1 MSEFLARF
9 SFDRLLAISGGVL
22 AASFSL
28 VFQSPGV
35 VLSPDG
41 WAYWEGS
48 VSMLSGDGYRYLDGA
63 PILAWPPGFSAYLAL
78 WQLVLGNA
86 AGTLAMAHAVAM
98 GVGAAVWIGV
108 ARRIAPSSRPTP
120 AGIAAAVVLAL
131 LPAICLRAVLSESL
145 FMALL
150 GGSVAMALGG
160 GRVRGT
166 ARTALFATL
175 VAAMLLTRHVGA
187 AFVPALAWIA
197 WRSRVHAPLR
207 DNVRVAIAAAS
218 AVALWF
224 VVRLWLGLLDN
235 NARMAIDSNAPA
247 RIVESVLANLQAL
260 ASCFLPTSPAAATAV
275 AIVASVVAM
284 AHGLGGRG
292 SRATSQ
298 LAAAAA
304 LPVATAIAAA
314 IASVTWA
321 IHGVSGR
328 RFVLPLAVLFVLVL
342 VRWGSAARR
351 RAGRRLANAT
361 LVAFAVVQLARGG
374 YWVVHA
380 TSSGQNGLDWS
391 ARLVRPCPPGLECQ
405 LAPEEIEP
413 RERPWL
419 KWRPGSSSPP

>member
-1 MSEFLARF
+1 MSESREHL
-9 SFDRLLAISGGVL
+9 SFDRLLAVCGGVV
-22 AASFSL
+22 AALFSL

-48 VSMLSGDGYRYLDGA
+48 VSILSGDGYRYLDGE

-78 WQLVLGNA
+78 WQSVLGNS
-86 AGTLAMAHAVAM
+86 AGTLAMAHAVAL
-98 GVGAAVWIGV
+98 GVGAGFWIGI

-131 LPAICLRAVLSESL
+131 LPPICLRVVLSESL

-150 GGSVAMALGG
+150 GGSIAMALGG

-197 WRSRVHAPLR
+197 WRSRVHAPPR
-207 DNVRVAIAAAS
+207 ENVRVAIAAAS
-218 AVALWF
+218 AVALWI
-224 VVRLWLGLLDN
+224 VGRLWLGLLDN
-235 NARMAIDSNAPA
+235 NPRMAIDANAPA
-247 RIVESVLANLQAL
+247 RIVESVLANFQAL

-275 AIVASVVAM
+275 AILASVVAM
-284 AHGLGGRG
+284 AHGLGGHG
-292 SRATSQ
+292 SRGAPPP
-298 LAAAAA
+298 AAAAA
-304 LPVATAIAAA
+304 LPAATAIAGSIAA
-314 IASVTWA
+314 VTWA

-328 RFVLPLAVLFVLVL
+328 RIVLPLAAMLVLVL
-342 VRWGSAARR
+342 VRWGAAARR

-361 LVAFAVVQLARGG
+361 LVALAAVQLARGG

-380 TSSGQNGLDWS
+380 TSSGQKGLDWS
-391 ARLVRPCPPGLECQ
+391 SRLVKPCMPESECK
-405 LAPEEIEP
+405 LAPGEIGP
-413 RERPWL
+413 PERPWL
-419 KWRPGSSSPP
+419 KWRLESTPPR